1 MIQRSEMRNVIL
13 LLALMTALGCSMC
26 TQKAI
31 VENTKEAAMLD
42 ENFVN
47 PRVVELK
54 ITYRLKGIE
63 KSDSDTVTMYE
74 FSEEPVSWKMEK
86 KIDKPVLLLY
96 VARQRDYP
104 NQRDVDYISLTP
116 EPDEIVSK
124 DIDGNA
130 LEFYDLSDKVA
141 AGEKDITITR
151 HFKFKAYE
159 TAFKIDPD
167 RVGEYDTD
175 DPVYRYYTRTQEF
188 MELTPEVIQ
197 LAREIVGD
205 EENPYLKAKAIYGWI
220 VDNISYKYPPNRGIR
235 YCLPRRTGD
244 CGSYSLIF
252 VSLCRA
258 VGIPAR
264 VANGHWACKAKLN
277 YHVWPEFYLPKYGW
291 IPADATDGRASRE
304 NPGSLAG
311 KGDPWYF
318 FGNLD
323 SGRFI
328 SSKGT
333 SIQLYPSPPWH
344 IWGLSDTN
352 KNPIFMQMAATV
364 YSGITIEEQK
374 ATVEIIQGEDVLW

>member
-1 MIQRSEMRNVIL
+1 MRNLIIVSL
-13 LLALMTALGCSMC
+13 LMAALGCSLC
-26 TQKAI
+26 THKKVEEKA
-31 VENTKEAAMLD
+31 TKTNVSEKHFI
-42 ENFVN
+42 E

-54 ITYRLKGIE
+54 ITYHLNGIK
-63 KSDSDTVTMYE
+63 KSDSDTVTLYE
-74 FSEEPVSWKMEK
+74 FSEEPVSWTAEK
-86 KIDKPVLLLY
+86 KVDRPVLLLY
-96 VARQRDYP
+96 VVRQREYP
-104 NQRDVDYISLTP
+104 NQRDVEYISITP

-124 DIDGNA
+124 DIDGNV
-130 LEFYDLSDKVA
+130 LEFWDLSDEIEE
-141 AGEKDITITR
+141 GKDITITR
-151 HFKFKAYE
+151 RFKFKAYE

-167 RVGEYDTD
+167 AIEKYDTED
-175 DPVYRYYTRTQEF
+175 AVYRYYTRTQEF
-188 MELTPEVIQ
+188 MELTPGVIK

-205 EENPYLKAKAIYGWI
+205 EENPYLKAKAIFGWC
-220 VDNISYKYPPNRGIR
+220 VDNISYKYPSNRGII

-264 VANGHWACKAKLN
+264 VANGHWVCKAKKN
-277 YHVWPEFYLPKYGW
+277 YHVWPEFYLPNYGW
-291 IPADATDGRASRE
+291 LPSDVTDGRATRG

-311 KGDPWYF
+311 GGDPWYF

-328 SSKGT
+328 STKGT

-352 KNPIFMQMAATV
+352 RNPIFMQMAATV

>member
-1 MIQRSEMRNVIL
+1 MRYLIMVL
-13 LLALMTALGCSMC
+13 LMMTVVSCSLCMRKGLEGRGSNTAAL
-26 TQKAI
+26 QEYFI
-31 VENTKEAAMLD
+31 
-42 ENFVN
+42 N

-54 ITYRLKGIE
+54 ITYRLSGIK
-63 KSDSDTVTMYE
+63 KSDSDTVTLYE
-74 FSEEPVSWKMEK
+74 FSEEPVTWKMEK
-86 KIDKPVLLLY
+86 EVEKPILLLY
-96 VARQRDYP
+96 VARQREYP
-104 NQRDVDYISLTP
+104 NQRDVEYISITP
-116 EPDEIVSK
+116 EPDEIISK
-124 DIDGNA
+124 DIDGNM
-130 LEFYDLSDKVA
+130 LEFYDLSDEVA
-141 AGEKDITITR
+141 AGKKDITITR

-159 TAFKIDPD
+159 TAFKIDPAT
-167 RVGEYDTD
+167 VKEYDTD

-188 MELTPEVIQ
+188 TELTPEVIS

-205 EENPYLKAKAIYGWI
+205 EENPYLKAKAIYGWV

-264 VANGHWACKAKLN
+264 VANGHWACKAKMN
-277 YHVWPEFYLPKYGW
+277 YHVWPEFYLPNYGW
-291 IPADATDGRASRE
+291 IPADATDGRSSRE

-318 FGNLD
+318 FGNMD

-344 IWGLSDTN
+344 LWDLADTN
-352 KNPIFMQMAATV
+352 RNPIFMQMAGTV

-374 ATVEIIQGEDVLW
+374 ATVEIVQGEDVLW